1 MYKQATWDEP
11 IIFKLGK
18 KGRIGHSMPEAEDE
32 VRRAVGS
39 LNGLLPEN
47 MRRTQ
52 KPNLPELS
60 EVEVTRHFI
69 RLSEM
74 NYGIDSGIYPLGSC
88 TMKYNPKIN
97 ELLASLPTL
106 SMVHPYQDESTVQG
120 ILEILY
126 KLERWLSEITG
137 TFEVCLHPAAGAHG
151 EFLGTMLMHACLK
164 QDGQCGKRTEVIVP
178 DSAHG
183 TNPASAAMAGFN
195 VVIVPSAADGCIDLE
210 ALKTVTSEK
219 TAGLMLTNPNTLGIF
234 EKDIEE
240 IAKIIHEVGGLLY
253 YDGANLNP
261 LLGKARPG
269 DMGFDIVH
277 INIHKTFGTPH
288 GGGGPGA
295 GPVGVSKDLT
305 RFLPVPRIAFDG
317 KRYSLDYDK
326 PHSIGKIRSFP
337 GNVAVL
343 LRAYTYILSMGFE
356 GLKEA
361 AEISVLNANYV
372 MKKLENIRGLMVP
385 YDGKKPRKHE
395 CVISAK
401 PLKNETGVS
410 ALHLAKRLL
419 DFGLHAPTTY
429 FPLIVDEALMIEPTE
444 TFEKEE
450 LDRFVDALR
459 RICEEA
465 YNNPQLVLTAPHNTA
480 VSRLDE
486 VKASHPRTMTLSWRM
501 HIKKEETSGN
511 PRNDYIQ

>member
-1 MYKQATWDEP
+1 MCKQASWNEP
-11 IIFKLGK
+11 VILRLGR
-18 KGRIGHSMPEAEDE
+18 KGRSGHILPQAEDE
-32 VRRAVGS
+32 VRRAVGN
-39 LNGLLPEN
+39 LDQLLPEN

-52 KPNLPELS
+52 KLNLPELS
-60 EVEVTRHFI
+60 EVEVARHFT

-74 NYGIDSGIYPLGSC
+74 NYGIDSGLYPLGSC

-97 ELLASLPTL
+97 ELLARLPTL
-106 SMVHPYQDESTVQG
+106 CMVHPYQDESTVQG

-126 KLERWLSEITG
+126 RLERWLSEITG
-137 TFEVCLHPAAGAHG
+137 TYEVCLHPAAGAQG
-151 EFLGTMLMHACLK
+151 EFLGTLLMHECLK
-164 QDGQCGKRTEVIVP
+164 QNGECERRTEIIVP

-195 VVIVPSAADGCIDLE
+195 VVVVPSAADGCIDME
-210 ALKTVTSEK
+210 ALKTVACEK

-240 IAKIIHEVGGLLY
+240 IAKTIHEVGGLLY

-261 LLGKARPG
+261 LLGRARPG

-277 INIHKTFGTPH
+277 INIHKTFSTPH

-295 GPVGVSKDLT
+295 GPVGVSRDLAQ
-305 RFLPVPRIAFDG
+305 FLPVPSIAFDG
-317 KRYSLDYDK
+317 KRYRLNYDK
-326 PHSIGKIRSFP
+326 PHSIGKMRSFQ

-343 LRAYTYILSMGFE
+343 LRAYAYILTMGYE

-361 AEISVLNANYV
+361 AEVSVLNANYV
-372 MKKLENIRGLMVP
+372 MKKLESVKGLALP
-385 YDGKKPRKHE
+385 YDGKRPRKHE

-401 PLKNETGVS
+401 QLKSETGVS
-410 ALHLAKRLL
+410 ALHVAKRLL
-419 DFGLHAPTTY
+419 DFGLHAPTIY

-450 LDRFVDALR
+450 LDRFVEALR

-465 YNNPQLVLTAPHNTA
+465 YTNPQNVLTAPHNTA

-501 HIKKEETSGN
+501 HLKKEEKSEN
-511 PRNDYIQ
+511 PRNNYIR

>member
-1 MYKQATWDEP
+1 MFKQATWDEP
-11 IIFKLGK
+11 VIFKLGK
-18 KGRIGHSMPEAEDE
+18 KGRSGHSVPEAEEE
-32 VRRAVGS
+32 VRKAVG
-39 LNGLLPEN
+39 NVNNLLPEN
-47 MRRTQ
+47 MRRTL

-74 NYGIDSGIYPLGSC
+74 NYGIDSGLYPLGSC

-97 ELLASLPTL
+97 ELLANLPTL

-137 TFEVCLHPAAGAHG
+137 SYEVCLHPAAGAHG
-151 EFLGTMLMHACLK
+151 EFLGMMLMHACLK
-164 QDGQCGKRTEVIVP
+164 QNGQCGKRTEVIVP

-195 VVIVPSAADGCIDLE
+195 VVIVPTAADGCINLE
-210 ALKTVTSEK
+210 ALKTVTSKK

-261 LLGKARPG
+261 LLGRVRPG

-295 GPVGVSKDLT
+295 GPLGVSKDLT
-305 RFLPVPRIAFDG
+305 QFLPVPRIAFDG

-326 PHSIGKIRSFP
+326 PHSIGKIRSFQ

-343 LRAYTYILSMGFE
+343 LRAYAYILSMGLE
-356 GLKEA
+356 GLREA

-372 MKKLENIRGLMVP
+372 MKKLGSIKGLTIP
-385 YDGKKPRKHE
+385 YDSKQTRKHE

-401 PLKNETGVS
+401 PLKKDTGVS
-410 ALHLAKRLL
+410 ALNLAKRLL
-419 DFGLHAPTTY
+419 DYGLHAPTTN

-444 TFEKEE
+444 SFEKEE
-450 LDRFVDALR
+450 LDRFVKALR

-465 YNNPQLVLTAPHNTA
+465 YKTPQVVLTAPHNTA

-486 VKASHPRTMTLSWRM
+486 VKASHPRTMALSWRM
-501 HIKKEETSGN
+501 KAKKEET
-511 PRNDYIQ
+511 

>member
-11 IIFKLGK
+11 IVFKLGK
-18 KGRIGHSMPEAEDE
+18 KGRSGHSMPEAEDE

-39 LNGLLPEN
+39 LNRLLPEN

-137 TFEVCLHPAAGAHG
+137 TFEVCLHPAAGAQG

-164 QDGQCGKRTEVIVP
+164 QDGQCEKRTEVIVP

-183 TNPASAAMAGFN
+183 TNPASAAMAGFS
-195 VVIVPSAADGCIDLE
+195 VVVVPSAGDGCIDLE
-210 ALKTVTSEK
+210 ALKAVTSEK

-277 INIHKTFGTPH
+277 MNIHKTFGTPH

-295 GPVGVSKDLT
+295 GPVGVSKDLA

-326 PHSIGKIRSFP
+326 PHSIGKIRSFQ

-343 LRAYTYILSMGFE
+343 LRAYAYILSMGLE
-356 GLKEA
+356 GLREA

-465 YNNPQLVLTAPHNTA
+465 YKNPKVVLTAPHDTA

-501 HIKKEETSGN
+501 HIKREETSGN